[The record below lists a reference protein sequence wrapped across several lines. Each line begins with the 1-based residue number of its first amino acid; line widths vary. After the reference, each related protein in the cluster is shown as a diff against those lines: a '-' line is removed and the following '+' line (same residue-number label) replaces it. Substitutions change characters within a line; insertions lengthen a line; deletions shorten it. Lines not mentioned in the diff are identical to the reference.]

1 MVLILILC
9 NYYLLAC
16 FILQVYFLL
25 LYLLPIYSFSR
36 LLHFTQFKGTFDFR
50 FWTFINVQFWD
61 TKSRLGKILKKR
73 LVTIML

>member
-1 MVLILILC
+1 MILIFMFC

-16 FILQVYFLL
+16 FILQVYFLSL
-25 LYLLPIYSFSR
+25 FLLPIYSFSR

-61 TKSRLGKILKKR
+61 TKSCFGKTQKK
-73 LVTIML
+73 